1 MGHYSDNYKLWNT
14 NFGSRQSV
22 CEADLNDWRLEEQN
36 SPERMSTFPFGNQQ
50 PNTNSGGAYNRRDS
64 VFSTSQQMPRQFSS
78 THLRRVDSVGD
89 PDEFEARPSYAT
101 IFAVWISS
109 ILDDVIGFACDK
121 PHLSAASGMLLMLS
135 ASPFLALL
143 AGTVCCAL
151 MAVLFLT
158 CTEGALIAIFM
169 FMFACF
175 VISTAIVSLMTLIT
189 IYIVHAIVMGVY
201 NQIVAAKNNVTGT
214 VKRYYS
220 LMMLL
225 RKREQMVAAAA
236 CSNGKETS

>member
-1 MGHYSDNYKLWNT
+1 MGHYSDNYKLWNS

-22 CEADLNDWRLEEQN
+22 VEADLNDWRLEEQN
-36 SPERMSTFPFGNQQ
+36 SPDRMSSFPFGGPNYQDTGSEHQ
-50 PNTNSGGAYNRRDS
+50 PRSFQHSSHQLRRDS
-64 VFSTSQQMPRQFSS
+64 VA
-78 THLRRVDSVGD
+78 DG
-89 PDEFEARPSYAT
+89 DEFQARPSYAT

-121 PHLSAASGMLLMLS
+121 PHLSAASGLLLILS

-158 CTEGALIAIFM
+158 FTEGTLIAVFM

-175 VISTAIVSLMTLIT
+175 AISTVIVSLMTLIT
-189 IYIVHAIVMGVY
+189 IYVIHATVMGIV
-201 NQIVAAKNNVTGT
+201 NQIIAARNRVTGT
-214 VKRYYS
+214 MRRYYS
-220 LMMLL
+220 VLMLM
-225 RKREQMVAAAA
+225 KKKEQMEAIAT
-236 CSNGKETS
+236 NNKETS